1 MLTNL
6 LRGFSIRLRMVGAIA
21 MVLVLLGMVGAT
33 GFLGLSR
40 VQASGEEFSG
50 VVYRDTETLSGLR
63 QELGNLR
70 RYEKDIALSVEAR
83 DEAGSYLAR
92 WQQTVTTARKHAE
105 ALATVGHPSAQAMAR
120 DVDQRI
126 GAYASSAQPVLA
138 KAVAG
143 GWTSPADVNRA
154 LDDAKKQIRVV
165 EESTGRLQALL
176 NTAASSLIQAQR
188 AAGTTSL
195 AWFGV
200 ALAISILLVVPLT
213 LANMAS
219 ICGPID
225 EATAV
230 AERIAQGDLTSKALD
245 LRGSDEAARLLR
257 SLQAMQESLRHLVGQ
272 VRHATDNITNAS
284 SEIASGNQDLS
295 SRTEQA
301 AASLEQT
308 ASAVEELTAT
318 VQESA
323 ESARQANQLATA
335 ASAMATRGGE
345 VVREVVT
352 TMDDINA
359 SSKRIHDIVGVIDSI
374 AFQTNILA
382 LNAAVEAARAGEQG
396 RGFAVVA
403 SEVRSLAGRSAEA
416 AREIKGLIGASVERV
431 DAGSRLVHSAGGTMQ
446 EIVAGVQ
453 RVSDMMGEIAA
464 ATGEQSNGISQVNTA
479 VNHLD
484 QMTQQ
489 NAALVEQSAAAAQ
502 SMKDQAQH
510 LAQVLAAFRTDEGGM
525 VPAVQLT
532 PLQPVRPR
540 PARPAPKK
548 PALPN
553 RRSQVRLAASPPPR
567 LPAGRGSA
575 R

>member
-6 LRGFSIRLRMVGAIA
+6 LRAFSIRLRMVGAIA

-33 GFLGLSR
+33 GFLGLNR
-40 VQASGEEFSG
+40 VLANGGEFSS
-50 VVYRDTETLSGLR
+50 VVFRDAETLSALR

-70 RYEKDIALSVEAR
+70 RYEKDVALSVEAGA
-83 DEAGSYLAR
+83 EAGSYLSR
-92 WQQTVTTARKHAE
+92 WQESVSNARKQAG
-105 ALATVGHPSAQAMAR
+105 ALAATGYATAQPVAR
-120 DVDQRI
+120 EIDQRI
-126 GAYASSAQPVLA
+126 GAYAASAQPVLA
-138 KAVAG
+138 KAATG
-143 GWTSPADVNRA
+143 GFATPAEVNRA
-154 LDDAKKQIRVV
+154 LGDAKKEIRVV
-165 EESTGRLQALL
+165 EEATGRLHVLL
-176 NTAASSLIQAQR
+176 HAAAEKFIDAQH
-188 AAGTTSL
+188 AAGDMSL

-213 LANMAS
+213 LANMVS
-219 ICGPID
+219 ICRPID
-225 EATAV
+225 EATSI
-230 AERIAQGDLTSKALD
+230 AERIAQGDLTTTDLD
-245 LRGSDEAARLLR
+245 LRGNDEAARLLR

-272 VRHATDNITNAS
+272 VRHATDNINNAS
-284 SEIASGNQDLS
+284 SEIAAGNQDLS

-308 ASAVEELTAT
+308 AGAVEELTAT

-335 ASAMATRGGE
+335 ASAIATRGGE

-464 ATGEQSNGISQVNTA
+464 AAGEQSKGISQVNSA

-502 SMKDQAQH
+502 SMKDQAQR
-510 LAQVLAAFRTDEGGM
+510 LAQVLATFQTGEGS
-525 VPAVQLT
+525 PAPALELT
-532 PLQPVRPR
+532 PLQPAR
-540 PARPAPKK
+540 ARPAPKK

-553 RRSQVRLAASPPPR
+553 RRSPVRLAASPPPR
-567 LPAGRGSA
+567 LPAGRGSG